1 MHREMVFTG
10 SGSPTFSRHLDA
22 DKQLFNTAP
31 ESQAEMLQPELL
43 NNQQH
48 VLGNRFSPRS
58 KFSKW
63 KLGGQMIR
71 RSDNHISNARETV
84 NGWFWFPKECN
95 SDMYLLKRVEVDA
108 SRGLN
113 KAMERT
119 LYTRLRRRDKL
130 NLYERVVIRGE
141 NGEAFMTKRGEGENL
156 YMRNPYK
163 RAMKGI
169 SDGSL
174 ERREEE
180 KEDARV
186 MRGLD
191 YRTRVM
197 KRGEDEEEEG
207 GNNFIRVMRSS
218 GHGKKYTRVMKE
230 EEGDD
235 VDARL
240 VKRGA
245 GGDEEEDRYVLVMRK
260 AKDTNSRTTVRDLDR
275 ETNTRVMKRDQ
286 NWMERFL
293 RTTRKQDKIAFTKD
307 MLTRV
312 G

>member
-1 MHREMVFTG
+1 MHREWVFTG

-22 DKQLFNTAP
+22 DEQLFNTAP
-31 ESQAEMLQPELL
+31 EYQANMLLQPELL
-43 NNQQH
+43 KNQQH
-48 VLGNRFSPRS
+48 VMGNR
-58 KFSKW
+58 FSKW
-63 KLGGQMIR
+63 KLGGQMIK
-71 RSDNHISNARETV
+71 RSDNHISDARETV
-84 NGWFWFPKECN
+84 NGFPKECN

-119 LYTRLRRRDKL
+119 LYTRLRRRDEL
-130 NLYERVVIRGE
+130 NPYERVVIRGE
-141 NGEAFMTKRGEGENL
+141 NGEAFMTKRGWGENQHT
-156 YMRNPYK
+156 RNPYK

-240 VKRGA
+240 VKRREGE
-245 GGDEEEDRYVLVMRK
+245 EEEDRYVLVMRK
-260 AKDTNSRTTVRDLDR
+260 AKDTNSRATVGDLDR
-275 ETNTRVMKRDQ
+275 ETDTRVMKRDQ

>member
-22 DKQLFNTAP
+22 DEQLFNTAP
-31 ESQAEMLQPELL
+31 ESQAEMLLQPELL

-63 KLGGQMIR
+63 KLGGQMIK
-71 RSDNHISNARETV
+71 RSDNHISDARETV

-130 NLYERVVIRGE
+130 NPYERVVIRGE

-174 ERREEE
+174 ERREEQ

-230 EEGDD
+230 EDGDN

-240 VKRGA
+240 VKRG
-245 GGDEEEDRYVLVMRK
+245 EEEAEKYVLVMRR
-260 AKDTNSRTTVRDLDR
+260 AKDTNSRAAVGDLDG
-275 ETNTRVMKRDQ
+275 EIDTRVMRRNQ
-286 NWMERFL
+286 NQMERFL
-293 RTTRKQDKIAFTKD
+293 RTTRKQDNVAFTKD
-307 MLTRV
+307 LLTRV